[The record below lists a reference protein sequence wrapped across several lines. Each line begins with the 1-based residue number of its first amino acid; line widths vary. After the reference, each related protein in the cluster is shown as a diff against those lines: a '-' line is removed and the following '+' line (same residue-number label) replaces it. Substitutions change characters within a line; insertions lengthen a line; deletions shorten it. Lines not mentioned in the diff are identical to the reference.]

1 MSSACWL
8 NFKSLTN
15 NKKHN
20 KQTVIQNEWYPLKI
34 SNQELPQATVNPMV
48 LMTKPENF
56 LTLITTMIEN
66 MMQVFMLLVYQTVNF
81 NLVLQSR
88 YTYLYSDKK
97 RETD

>member
-1 MSSACWL
+1 
-8 NFKSLTN
+8 
-15 NKKHN
+15 
-20 KQTVIQNEWYPLKI
+20 
-34 SNQELPQATVNPMV
+34 MV